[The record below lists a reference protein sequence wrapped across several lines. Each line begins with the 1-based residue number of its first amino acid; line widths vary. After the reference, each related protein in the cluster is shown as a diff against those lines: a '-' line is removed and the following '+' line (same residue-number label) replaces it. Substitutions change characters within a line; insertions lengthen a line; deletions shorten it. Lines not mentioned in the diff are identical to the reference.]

1 MRPRPGREPTYD
13 RAARDR
19 VIALTLEPPP
29 VGTTHW
35 STRAMAARTGISIS
49 TIARIWAEANLK
61 PHRVETFKFSTD
73 PELVTKVRD
82 VVGLYLAPPERAIVL
97 SVDELVEHSRA
108 PTDLLAWSL
117 RRSGTPVGPLKEA

>member
-1 MRPRPGREPTYD
+1 
-13 RAARDR
+13 
-19 VIALTLEPPP
+19 
-29 VGTTHW
+29 
-35 STRAMAARTGISIS
+35 MAARTGISIS